1 MAGKS
6 DSTINA
12 ALDTLKSLGVSVDDI
27 QETIS
32 SLSSKRNPNT
42 RTKGSAKNTKGS
54 ILEDAIST
62 LSASGLS
69 ASDIIDMFSGS
80 SSSSSSKKKPST
92 SGSSILDKIL
102 GNEKVDYPQFSEK
115 SYWAIREKLQ
125 KSCPE
130 KFTAATFTGCTGL
143 KADTVKST
151 ILPALELMGMT
162 KDNKPTTRCKNWLN
176 DSKYESA
183 CEDILE
189 KTYPEKLRNTKATAS
204 SVANWFEKNNDDS
217 EATAKKRA
225 NIYMLLAKPELKKST
240 SSSSSSSSSSKKS
253 SSSNSVKVTKK
264 SGKATIT
271 VKAVIDEDCTKKALT
286 ELFAD
291 LANDAW
297 AEMK

>member
-12 ALDTLKSLGVSVDDI
+12 ALETLKSLGVSVDDI
-27 QETIS
+27 QETIG

-42 RTKGSAKNTKGS
+42 RTKGSSKGSKGS
-54 ILEDAIST
+54 ILEDAINT
-62 LSASGLS
+62 LSSSGLS
-69 ASDIIDMFSGS
+69 ASDIIDMFSG

-162 KDNKPTTRCKNWLN
+162 KDNKPTTRLKNWLN
-176 DSKYESA
+176 DNKYESA

-225 NIYMLLAKPELKKST
+225 NIYMLLAKPELKTT

-271 VKAVIDEDCTKKALT
+271 VKAVIDEGCTKKALT

>member
-1 MAGKS
+1 MAEKNE
-6 DSTINA
+6 STINE
-12 ALDTLKSLGVSVDDI
+12 ALKTLKSLGVSVDDI
-27 QETIS
+27 SEAAETVA
-32 SLSSKRNPNT
+32 SLRNPKT
-42 RTKGSAKNTKGS
+42 RTKGSAKDTKNS

-62 LSASGLS
+62 LSAAGLS
-69 ASDIIDMFSGS
+69 ASDILDMFTGS
-80 SSSSSSKKKPST
+80 SSSSSSKKKPS
-92 SGSSILDKIL
+92 SSSSTILDKIL
-102 GNEKVDYPQFSEK
+102 GTEKVDYPQFSEK

-162 KDNKPTTRCKNWLN
+162 KDNKPTTRLKNWLN
-176 DSKYESA
+176 DNKYESA
-183 CEDILE
+183 CADILE
-189 KTYPEKLRNTKATAS
+189 KTYPKKLRDTKATAS
-204 SVANWFEKNNDDS
+204 AVTNWFVKNNDDS
-217 EATAKKRA
+217 EAAAKKRA
-225 NIYMLLAKPELKKST
+225 NIYLLLANPELKTKST
-240 SSSSSSSSSSKKS
+240 SSASKKPS
-253 SSSNSVKVTKK
+253 SASDTNSVKVTKK

-271 VKAVIDEDCTKKALT
+271 VKAVIDADCTKKALT

>member
-12 ALDTLKSLGVSVDDI
+12 ALETLKSLGVSVDDI
-27 QETIS
+27 QETIG

-42 RTKGSAKNTKGS
+42 RTKGSSKGSKGS
-54 ILEDAIST
+54 ILEDAINT
-62 LSASGLS
+62 LSSSGLS

-80 SSSSSSKKKPST
+80 PSSSSKKKPST

-162 KDNKPTTRCKNWLN
+162 KDNKPTTRLKNWLN
-176 DSKYESA
+176 DNKYESA

-225 NIYMLLAKPELKKST
+225 NIYMLLAKPELKT
-240 SSSSSSSSSSKKS
+240 ASSSSSSSSSSKKS

-271 VKAVIDEDCTKKALT
+271 VKAVIDEGCTKKALT